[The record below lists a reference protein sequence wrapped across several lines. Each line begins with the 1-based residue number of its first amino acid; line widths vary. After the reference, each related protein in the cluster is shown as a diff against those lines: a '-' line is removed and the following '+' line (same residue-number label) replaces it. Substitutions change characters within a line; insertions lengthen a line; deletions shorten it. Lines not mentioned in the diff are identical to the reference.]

1 MKPHC
6 TKNRQKNHLHGF
18 ALVLALLL
26 MAFVLLL
33 ILSMT
38 TLLQVE
44 SRAASNSLQILHARE
59 NARLALMLAIGQLQ
73 KHAGPDQ
80 RVTARADILGDGN
93 FDPSARFWTGVW
105 DSTDPAATPTWLVSG
120 LAVDP
125 SIAPPSS
132 ITMEVGFSASSNLPD
147 QSNNFL
153 PTRVAAQGPRPWAVC
168 VVDL

>member
-1 MKPHC
+1 MKPHF
-6 TKNRQKNHLHGF
+6 TKNRQINHLDGF
-18 ALVLALLL
+18 ALVLSLLL

-44 SRAASNSLQILHARE
+44 SRAASNSLRILHARE
-59 NARLALMLAIGQLQ
+59 NARLALMIAIGELQ

-105 DSTDPAATPTWLVSG
+105 DSTDPAAAPTWLVSG
-120 LAVDP
+120 LTVDP
-125 SIAPPSS
+125 SIAPP
-132 ITMEVGFSASSNLPD
+132 VA
-147 QSNNFL
+147 NNDGSRFL
-153 PTRVAAQGPRPWAVC
+153 C
-168 VVDL
+168 FK